1 MSAADQ
7 ERARIQAILDAVDE
21 TLERADETLRRLD
34 EQPDETVEAAPWP
47 RSESDPSRSDELY
60 RYGIKLA
67 DPHGLERWR
76 EEVRAEAKERE
87 RKSWR
92 NWILDQEQRAEVE
105 KWLRERIL
113 SERKFIFETCIKA
126 FDFTTEQVGDKIQEL
141 RDEFARDTEKAVGQV
156 VAELRKQ
163 LREEIQTAVDGL
175 RAELNMQREHAAKF
189 GEVIDLPS
197 PLIRKVR
204 DNAA

>member
-67 DPHGLERWR
+67 DPHGLERGARRSAPRPRR
-76 EEVRAEAKERE
+76 ENARA
-87 RKSWR
+87 
-92 NWILDQEQRAEVE
+92 
-105 KWLRERIL
+105 
-113 SERKFIFETCIKA
+113 
-126 FDFTTEQVGDKIQEL
+126 G
-141 RDEFARDTEKAVGQV
+141 
-156 VAELRKQ
+156 
-163 LREEIQTAVDGL
+163 EIG
-175 RAELNMQREHAAKF
+175 F
-189 GEVIDLPS
+189 
-197 PLIRKVR
+197 
-204 DNAA
+204 